1 MSATAAFTH
10 AMPITD
16 ATARLAKI
24 KRLAWLIDA
33 AFVLPGTRFRFG
45 LNSLIGLLP
54 GGGDAVLGL
63 ISLYIVREAAR
74 LGVPRP
80 LVMRMIGNIAVE
92 VVGGSIPVLGDL
104 FDVAL
109 KANLRN
115 IRLLEDHLSAT
126 GSLQGI

>member
-1 MSATAAFTH
+1 MPATTFNGQGFA
-10 AMPITD
+10 D
-16 ATARLAKI
+16 AQAVSRLKRI
-24 KRLAWLIDA
+24 KRLAWLVDA
-33 AFVLPGTRFRFG
+33 AFVIPGTTFRFG
-45 LNSLIGLLP
+45 LNSVIGLAP
-54 GGGDAVLGL
+54 GAGDAVLGA
-63 ISLYIVREAAR
+63 ISLYIIHQASL

-80 LVMRMIGNIAVE
+80 LLMRMIGNVVVE

-126 GSLQGI
+126 QFRAA